1 MTLGGV
7 AGTGFGLVLA
17 WAGVALA
24 GEPFGLSL
32 VLVVLGLGM
41 SGGGGVLTYIGI
53 SSCG

>member
-24 GEPFGLSL
+24 GEPFDLSL